1 MRISDRSSDV
11 CSSDLAPS
19 PGGRRTKK
27 AGNAG
32 PFFILRTDDQPARVS
47 RRPASAP
54 CPLLRFGPAWPG
66 APLRAPGL
74 PCARRAGLPGDR
86 KSVVWGK
93 SVSVRVDL
101 GGRRTIKNKNK
112 ALTLQTQ

>member
-47 RRPASAP
+47 RRPAYAP

-66 APLRAPGL
+66 APLR
-74 PCARRAGLPGDR
+74 DR
-86 KSVVWGK
+86 KSVVSGK
-93 SVSVRVDL
+93 RVSVRVAL
-101 GGRRTIKNKNK
+101 GGRRFLKKQTTRQQSKYQYPTKTIDH
-112 ALTLQTQ
+112 